1 MTDRD
6 ASTMQ
11 FVDAGVTS
19 LVDAPRD
26 ILERGL
32 RSEQVVNQA
41 GASQATFFRKFRTKS
56 EFIEAVITS
65 LTESTLHSAD
75 KVKQTVRAQLAANN
89 DALRPTVTTLVKEAF
104 DAIVND
110 ASTARSLLSHIFAG
124 SHRRTSTALEN
135 EYRRRDELVSAAY
148 EALFEK
154 TDATLRRPFTTK
166 TFAVTVNAVIDGF
179 RIRSR
184 IDSRSVSPDIMSDA
198 LLAILGAVV
207 DTSGLHQHLDDVVGP
222 IDQPAEPRPLPRDP
236 RAAFLAAARSEFG
249 KRGYFMTQINDI
261 ADTAAVPRVAANKL
275 FPTKP
280 HILVAA
286 LQSRVDS
293 LRETVADDILI
304 GLGDV
309 AIIENFLLRC
319 AQLASDETEFMDALL
334 VAVAHDTYGEP
345 ESLLSLKEKLNIP
358 SIIAPIVQRGQDN
371 GAMSTISAPMDIA
384 AGITNTLLLR
394 CFTRRSDSPAD
405 NAAFVGAMV
414 LNGLAHP

>member
-19 LVDAPRD
+19 LVDAPQD
-26 ILERGL
+26 VLERGL

-75 KVKQTVRAQLAANN
+75 KVKQTVRAQLAAND

-207 DTSGLHQHLDDVVGP
+207 DMSGLHQHLDDVVGP
-222 IDQPAEPRPLPRDP
+222 IDQPAETRPLPRDP

-345 ESLLSLKEKLNIP
+345 ESLLSLKRNSTFPRSSRRLCSAARTTERCRP
-358 SIIAPIVQRGQDN
+358 SV
-371 GAMSTISAPMDIA
+371 
-384 AGITNTLLLR
+384 LR
-394 CFTRRSDSPAD
+394 WTSPQAS
-405 NAAFVGAMV
+405 
-414 LNGLAHP
+414 PTPSY